1 MTKITVA
8 MTLKKLTELRETG
21 ARASVTGFFG
31 IKDV

>member
-1 MTKITVA
+1 MKMIVA
-8 MTLKKLTELRETG
+8 AKLKKLAPPRETG